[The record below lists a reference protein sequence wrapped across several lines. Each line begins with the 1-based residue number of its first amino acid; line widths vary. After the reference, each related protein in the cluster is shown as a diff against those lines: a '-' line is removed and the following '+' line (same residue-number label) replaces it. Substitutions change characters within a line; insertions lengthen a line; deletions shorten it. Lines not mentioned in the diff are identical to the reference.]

1 MTAETLV
8 WADGRPGWEPLR
20 SVPELWE
27 HASTAAQPPAAS
39 QPATAAPP
47 GAFDSA
53 AAPAMQPAGGAHLE
67 AEKPGAGSV
76 AQQPSRRKA
85 AVVAKA
91 APAKAAPEDNELA
104 AFQAE
109 MSALGAVA
117 APGPDVEDPL
127 RAETPEP
134 EDRRFQDDDGTWYI
148 WDALLRKF
156 VEEVR
161 YPFDD
166 AQHDGAS
173 GVTEHLWLPHI
184 VCCMRLP
191 HSHGSTRS
199 NCVTHQPSLSRRSLS
214 DGVLNCRA
222 RSRRC
227 RSTGRRTWCLRWRRR
242 RSPSTSRP
250 SLREAM
256 RRKMQMVLLT
266 GQSQRMEVTLACRRA
281 KQCLPCK
288 HDTLLLQITRSPPRA
303 AMAFRREASDRLPC
317 QQD

>member
-8 WADGRPGWEPLR
+8 WAEGRPGWEPLR

-39 QPATAAPP
+39 QPATAALA
-47 GAFDSA
+47 GALGSA
-53 AAPAMQPAGGAHLE
+53 AAPAMQPAGGAHPE
-67 AEKPGAGSV
+67 AEKPVAGSV
-76 AQQPSRRKA
+76 AQKSSRRKA

-117 APGPDVEDPL
+117 APGPEVEDPL

-161 YPFDD
+161 NPSDY
-166 AQHDGAS
+166 AERYVHQRIT
-173 GVTEHLWLPHI
+173 VHLWLSRT
-184 VCCMRLP
+184 VCACACCMPLE
-191 HSHGSTRS
+191 G
-199 NCVTHQPSLSRRSLS
+199 CVLHQWFLFRRSLS
-214 DGVLNCRA
+214 DGVPNR
-222 RSRRC
+222 RGRDRRC
-227 RSTGRRTWCLRWRRR
+227 RSTGQRTWCLRWRRR
-242 RSPSTSRP
+242 RSPSTSRRSP
-250 SLREAM
+250 REAM
-256 RRKMQMVLLT
+256 QRTKRMALLK
-266 GQSQRMEVTLACRRA
+266 GQSQRMEVMHGALLPA
-281 KQCLPCK
+281 KMLLPCAR
-288 HDTLLLQITRSPPRA
+288 LNPCIEGASYSQIFLA
-303 AMAFRREASDRLPC
+303 
-317 QQD
+317 